1 MFSTGLVW
9 NILKESVIYYFPK
22 PIIALIL
29 SFLLWRLR
37 GTKELKLQTKL
48 EVTSAIHIA
57 NNIEKKT

>member
-1 MFSTGLVW
+1 MFSIGLLR
-9 NILKESVIYYFPK
+9 NIYWKSVVYYFPK

-37 GTKELKLQTKL
+37 GTKKLKLQTKL